1 MAWSDILIAFAIFL
15 FPLLLGKLLT
25 GRWQYP
31 T

>member
-1 MAWSDILIAFAIFL
+1 MTWTDIAIAILVFL
-15 FPLLLGKLLT
+15 SPLLLGKLLT